1 MAQAAV
7 FKQPLC
13 RLMGNVQDACR
24 NSWNGKASMVK
35 ALLCGIRVANSDSV
49 RHFRG
54 EGAMNILQRFWFI
67 PLLLG
72 ACAIAT
78 STVEAQVLQP
88 PPNNGFNA
96 TIALPSTIDAF
107 WTGVNAGLEKAGDGL
122 DRLAGSKDANVG
134 KGLGSFGSLRPGTPV
149 AVQYAVKGIQAS
161 PDWQPNGANINEGT
175 VTRVDRGRKQITIQ
189 YANGGTEILHSDNS
203 FTAHSS
209 RVIVHYADE
218 SGRQVAHAFKP
229 AH

>member
-1 MAQAAV
+1 M
-7 FKQPLC
+7 
-13 RLMGNVQDACR
+13 R
-24 NSWNGKASMVK
+24 
-35 ALLCGIRVANSDSV
+35 
-49 RHFRG
+49 
-54 EGAMNILQRFWFI
+54 ILQRFWLG

-72 ACAIAT
+72 AFAMAA

-88 PPNNGFNA
+88 PPNNEFNA

-122 DRLAGSKDANVG
+122 ESLAGDTGSNVG
-134 KGLGSFGSLRPGTPV
+134 KGLGSFDSLRPGTPV

-161 PDWQPNGANINEGT
+161 PDWKPIGANINEGT
-175 VTRVDRGRKQITIQ
+175 VTGVDRSRKRITIKF
-189 YANGGTEILHSDNS
+189 ANGGTETLHSDNS

-218 SGRQVAHAFKP
+218 SGRQVARFFKP

>member
-1 MAQAAV
+1 M
-7 FKQPLC
+7 K
-13 RLMGNVQDACR
+13 
-24 NSWNGKASMVK
+24 
-35 ALLCGIRVANSDSV
+35 
-49 RHFRG
+49 
-54 EGAMNILQRFWFI
+54 ILQRFWLG
-67 PLLLG
+67 PLLVG
-72 ACAIAT
+72 AFAMAT
-78 STVEAQVLQP
+78 SAVEAQVLQP
-88 PPNNGFNA
+88 PPNNEFNA

-122 DRLAGSKDANVG
+122 DALAGDSKVG

-161 PDWQPNGANINEGT
+161 PDWTPNGANINEGT
-175 VTRVDRGRKQITIQ
+175 VTRVDSSRKRITIE
-189 YANGGTEILHSDNS
+189 YANGATETLHSDNS

-218 SGRQVAHAFKP
+218 SGRQVARLFKP